1 MSMAKICA
9 PWAISSPA
17 SSAAEGISTMQPI
30 GGRRSTSTP
39 RLCSSSRQA
48 VTSCRQAS
56 QSAAPAIMGKRIRR
70 SPQGAACSSARICG
84 HSRRWF
90 CRPSLTVAVQGASS
104 SALESQVRT
113 ASMAPLAASRC
124 SFSRFNCS
132 CSDSSFKITDSVRSR
147 PVPTAVNGRALS
159 SVPYRFVI
167 VSRRNAVPSLVR
179 QGWAATGSATLPCRR
194 FSAILQSAWAICAP
208 SGSTIRLPVPSSRLA
223 SRMARLPAASA
234 ATPSPNCSTAGRPML
249 RAMIAAWLMVL
260 SWLLASP
267 RIMRR
272 SRLNRSLGK
281 KRSATKMLGRFKCRR
296 RRGRPSRI
304 STTRRQTSQTSTLRS
319 RMYSSSTSRRRR
331 AKICSAR
338 STAAAPPA
346 PAAM

>member
-1 MSMAKICA
+1 
-9 PWAISSPA
+9 
-17 SSAAEGISTMQPI
+17 
-30 GGRRSTSTP
+30 
-39 RLCSSSRQA
+39 
-48 VTSCRQAS
+48 
-56 QSAAPAIMGKRIRR
+56 MGKRIRR

-90 CRPSLTVAVQGASS
+90 CRLSLTVAVQGASS

-113 ASMAPLAASRC
+113 ASMAPLAA
-124 SFSRFNCS
+124 FSRFNCS

-223 SRMARLPAASA
+223 SRMARLPVASA
-234 ATPSPNCSTAGRPML
+234 ATPSPNCSTAGRRVADGAVLVAGQPQDHAAVQAEQVAGEEAVRHQNAGAL
-249 RAMIAAWLMVL
+249 QVQAAARAAVQNIHHAAADIADIHAALPDVL
-260 SWLLASP
+260 IVHVPQAAGKDLLGP
-267 RIMRR
+267 
-272 SRLNRSLGK
+272 
-281 KRSATKMLGRFKCRR
+281 
-296 RRGRPSRI
+296 
-304 STTRRQTSQTSTLRS
+304 
-319 RMYSSSTSRRRR
+319 
-331 AKICSAR
+331 
-338 STAAAPPA
+338 TAAAPPA